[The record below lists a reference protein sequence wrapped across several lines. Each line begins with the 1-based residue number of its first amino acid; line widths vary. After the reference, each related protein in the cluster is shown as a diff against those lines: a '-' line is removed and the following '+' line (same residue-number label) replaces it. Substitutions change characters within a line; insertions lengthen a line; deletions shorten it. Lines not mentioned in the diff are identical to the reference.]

1 MSLIIF
7 ILIIILLPSCNNNKV
22 YEFDN
27 YSDVDD
33 NDDFWN
39 SYAYENV
46 TYREYI
52 TSDIQK
58 RIKFYLIS
66 LYLFDKY
73 NLSLSDEEKSS
84 IQNTIDEIVKE
95 YGDRNQANKDLKSEY
110 GISLWELKSILT
122 VEQKYTKVYNYLFG
136 SSGIMSSTNQE
147 IDDYYKN
154 NYSRIKYVI
163 LFKNKKYKT
172 DDSGKRIV
180 DDNGNYVFENLT
192 VEEKSEVIQLANEIF
207 NNVSNN
213 INIDGYSDPIDYYI
227 DTVMNYE
234 NFNQLYPHGFYI
246 SYNNYNLHT
255 LTVTNAAVNMK
266 AGETLL
272 EENEDCFFIIKKY
285 DLIDKAYLSQDD
297 SVQFLDILENCNSVK
312 FESYFNTFLDQ
323 ITINEKNNTIVIN

>member
-1 MSLIIF
+1 MYNYWFKSWKEYYI
-7 ILIIILLPSCNNNKV
+7 
-22 YEFDN
+22 EN
-27 YSDVDD
+27 YSDVND
-33 NDDFWN
+33 NDDFWD
-39 SYAYENV
+39 SYAYGNI

-52 TSDIQK
+52 TADIQK

-73 NLSLSDEEKSS
+73 NLSLSDEEKNS
-84 IQNTIDEIVKE
+84 IQNTIDVIVKE
-95 YGDRNQANKDLKSEY
+95 YCDRNQANKELKSDY

-122 VEQKYTKVYNYLFG
+122 IEQKYTKVYDYLFG

-172 DDSGKRIV
+172 DESGNREV
-180 DDNGNYVFENLT
+180 DDNGNYIFIDLT
-192 VEEKSEVIQLANEIF
+192 SDEKNDIVQLSNEIF
-207 NNVSNN
+207 NNVSNS
-213 INIDGYSDPIDYYI
+213 ISFEGYDDTIDYYI
-227 DTVMNYE
+227 DSIMNYE
-234 NFNQLYPHGFYI
+234 DFYQLYPNGFYV

-255 LTVTNAAVNMK
+255 LTVTSAAVNMK
-266 AGETLL
+266 TGETVL

-285 DLIDKAYLSQDD
+285 ELIEKAYTSQED

-312 FESYFNTFLDQ
+312 FESYFNSFLDK
-323 ITINEKNNTIVIN
+323 IIINEKNISIQID